1 MNTLEKNPATVFDFT
16 LTSPNTK
23 RYGPRFGNVILKR
36 SDSTHLQ
43 ISTPNLITTTSR
55 GVVPHISRD
64 HYKLTD
70 AILWINVPF
79 ETL

>member
-1 MNTLEKNPATVFDFT
+1 MNILQKDAPAIVFNFS
-16 LTSPNTK
+16 LKSPNIT
-23 RYGPRFGNVILKR
+23 RYGPRIGNIALKR
-36 SDSTHLQ
+36 SDSHLQ
-43 ISTPNLITTTSR
+43 IPTPNLITTTSR